1 MNILGFLAIGFVV
14 FAAAHIWKFRRLSRW
29 SRARAPYGKA
39 NKKHG
44 GELAGECSRITPPL
58 RTETLARLRR
68 AFLRD
73 VQCFTTHQTGAPF
86 RVCGIIFPGRETWVP
101 PEISGLSRQI
111 GDGSV

>member
-1 MNILGFLAIGFVV
+1 VYQGDIAAGYDLRQEFSHRPGGGDTSLFLGLVRVDVCKRQPIGWPCRMAGGIMDILGFLAIGFVV

-58 RTETLARLRR
+58 RTET
-68 AFLRD
+68 
-73 VQCFTTHQTGAPF
+73 
-86 RVCGIIFPGRETWVP
+86 
-101 PEISGLSRQI
+101 
-111 GDGSV
+111 